1 MDGEELAVDER
12 TEGERVERAD
22 AGFVNCLGV
31 LVQACVTTALATVKE
46 RLTDGRVDAH
56 SLRKVKNPVKC
67 LHSWL
72 PRSRLSAL
80 GYQSFNVYRYSRH

>member
-22 AGFVNCLGV
+22 AGFVYRLGV
-31 LVQACVTTALATVKE
+31 LVQACVTTVLTRPKE
-46 RLTDGRVDAH
+46 TGGRGDAH